1 MNMKLLLIFFLSILA
16 FFSELRAQ
24 CSPNSLFTSIGL
36 PGVFPPSVQIPGLSN
51 FGLNNGFVGNTYSE
65 TLTLVILEDTIM
77 DVSSILPPSIVSTMN
92 SANIPTVMTLN
103 VNHATFDVQGL
114 PIGLS
119 YECDVMSCHYLSGT
133 DGCIELNG
141 IPNIAG
147 VFSLDI
153 NVTLN
158 IQVPSITDP
167 IFGTV
172 IFPSTSFDLP
182 QFPVQNYEISVF
194 DITKISEQD
203 NILRIFPNPT
213 SDIVNILLDDFVDI
227 VVYNALGKELL
238 VLNRVY
244 GNLVLNK
251 DDLGC
256 GVFFVNVSS
265 EYNNTVIKLIIR

>member
-147 VFSLDI
+147 VFSLEDY
-153 NVTLN
+153 L
-158 IQVPSITDP
+158 
-167 IFGTV
+167 
-172 IFPSTSFDLP
+172 
-182 QFPVQNYEISVF
+182 
-194 DITKISEQD
+194 
-203 NILRIFPNPT
+203 
-213 SDIVNILLDDFVDI
+213 
-227 VVYNALGKELL
+227 
-238 VLNRVY
+238 
-244 GNLVLNK
+244 
-251 DDLGC
+251 
-256 GVFFVNVSS
+256 
-265 EYNNTVIKLIIR
+265 